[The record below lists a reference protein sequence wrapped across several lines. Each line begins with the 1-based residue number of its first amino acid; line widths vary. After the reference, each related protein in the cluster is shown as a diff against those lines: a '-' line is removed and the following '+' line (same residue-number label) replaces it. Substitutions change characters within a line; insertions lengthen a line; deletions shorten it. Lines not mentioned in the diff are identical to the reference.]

1 MKTLAKLIILAIVAM
16 FAVPLLLYRTASPCS
31 MLKQEW
37 VERARDHAESAVE
50 EGREAA
56 SEYGDEVERI
66 AERVGEMVEN
76 VTEDIAEGVADM
88 KVEEMST
95 GQCVKELWRIK
106 TGREPTEG
114 W

>member
-1 MKTLAKLIILAIVAM
+1 MKTATKLV
-16 FAVPLLLYRTASPCS
+16 LLGLVLVIALPVLQYRTASPCS

-37 VERARDHAESAVE
+37 VAQAQEQAEQAVE
-50 EGREAA
+50 QGREAA
-56 SEYGDEVERI
+56 SDYGAEIERI
-66 AERVGEMVEN
+66 AERVGEIVEN
-76 VTEDIAEGVADM
+76 VTEDIAVGVAEMRVD
-88 KVEEMST
+88 EMSA